1 MSTSRFMVI
10 LLVFIFITGAGIVI
24 GRDRLLLLLMTTD
37 SPPELLEV
45 EFQGSGVSWFDDYYT
60 VQVIDE
66 NTYAIGEP
74 RYYQQNYNYL
84 LLGEKQAV
92 VFDAGTGQRDIR
104 SVVASITQLPVT
116 FIPSHLHYDHIGNEV
131 IFQRTALI
139 DLPHLRERV
148 KEGVLQLAWY
158 EHLGEIEGFEAPA
171 LAISRWLEPGGTI
184 DLGNRQLTVLYT
196 PGHTDD
202 SISLFDPASGY
213 LFSGDFIYPG
223 PLYGFLPN
231 SNLGDYLQG
240 ALTLQAIDDDQIRI
254 FGAHRAMPPGMP
266 ELAMDDV
273 SSLRIAL
280 EAIRAGRAQSSG
292 FYPVSYTV
300 TDKILLLAEP
310 PFLQSWQARY
320 PELARE

>member
-1 MSTSRFMVI
+1 MSTSRFMVV
-10 LLVFIFITGAGIVI
+10 LLLFIFITGTGIVI
-24 GRDRLLLLLMTTD
+24 GRDRLLLLIMTTE
-37 SPPELLEV
+37 SPPELLEPKF
-45 EFQGSGVSWFDDYYT
+45 EGSDVIWFDDYYT
-60 VQVIDE
+60 IQAIDE
-66 NTYAIGEP
+66 KTYAIGEP
-74 RYYQQNYNYL
+74 RYFQHNYNYL
-84 LLGEKQAV
+84 LLGEKEAV

-131 IFQRTALI
+131 IFARTALI

-148 KEGVLQLAWY
+148 REGVLQLVWY
-158 EHLGEIEGFEAPA
+158 EHLGELEGYAAPA
-171 LAISRWLEPGGTI
+171 LAISRWLKPGESI
-184 DLGNRQLTVLYT
+184 DLGDRQLTVLYT

-202 SISLFDPASGY
+202 SISLLDPASGY

-231 SNLGDYLQG
+231 SNMGDYLQG
-240 ALTLQAIDDDQIRI
+240 SITLQAIADDDLRI
-254 FGAHRAMPPGMP
+254 FGAHRAGPLGMP
-266 ELAMDDV
+266 ELVMDDL

-300 TDKILLLAEP
+300 SDEILLLAEP

-320 PELARE
+320 PELARQ

>member
-1 MSTSRFMVI
+1 VSTSRFMVI
-10 LLVFIFITGAGIVI
+10 LLVFIFVTGAGIVI
-24 GRDRLLLLLMTTD
+24 GRDRLLLLIMTTD

-45 EFQGSGVSWFDDYYT
+45 EFQGSDVIWFDDYYT
-60 VQVIDE
+60 VQAIDE
-66 NTYAIGEP
+66 KTYAIGEP

-139 DLPHLRERV
+139 DLPHLRKRV
-148 KEGVLQLAWY
+148 QEGVLQLAWY
-158 EHLGEIEGFEAPA
+158 EHLGEVEGYAAPD
-171 LAISRWLEPGGTI
+171 LTISRWLEPGGSI
-184 DLGNRQLTVLYT
+184 DLGGRQLTVLYT

-202 SISLFDPASGY
+202 SISLFDPVSNY

-223 PLYGFLPN
+223 PLYAFLPN

-240 ALTLQAIDDDQIRI
+240 SITLEAIAGEHLRI
-254 FGAHRAMPPGMP
+254 FGAHRAGPLGMP
-266 ELAMDDV
+266 ELALSDL
-273 SSLRIAL
+273 SRLRMTL
-280 EAIRAGRAQSSG
+280 ETIRAGRAQNTG
-292 FYPVSYTV
+292 FYPVSYSV
-300 TDKILLLAEP
+300 NDRIQLLAEP
-310 PFLQSWQARY
+310 AFLQRWQARY
-320 PELARE
+320 PELAQ

>member
-1 MSTSRFMVI
+1 MVI
-10 LLVFIFITGAGIVI
+10 LLVFIFVTGAGIVI
-24 GRDRLLLLLMTTD
+24 GRDRLLLLIMTTD

-45 EFQGSGVSWFDDYYT
+45 EFQGSDVIWFDDYYT
-60 VQVIDE
+60 VQAIDE
-66 NTYAIGEP
+66 KTYAIGEP

-139 DLPHLRERV
+139 DLPHLRKRV
-148 KEGVLQLAWY
+148 QEGVLQLAWY
-158 EHLGEIEGFEAPA
+158 EHLGEVEGYAAPA
-171 LAISRWLEPGGTI
+171 LTISRWLEPGGSI
-184 DLGNRQLTVLYT
+184 DLGGRQLTVLYT

-202 SISLFDPASGY
+202 SISLFDPVSNY

-223 PLYGFLPN
+223 PLYAFLPN

-240 ALTLQAIDDDQIRI
+240 SITLEAIAGEHLRI
-254 FGAHRAMPPGMP
+254 FGAHRAGPLGMP
-266 ELAMDDV
+266 ELALSDL
-273 SSLRIAL
+273 SRLRMTL
-280 EAIRAGRAQSSG
+280 ETIRAGRAQNTG
-292 FYPVSYTV
+292 FYPVSYSV
-300 TDKILLLAEP
+300 NDRIQLLAEP
-310 PFLQSWQARY
+310 AFLQRWQARY
-320 PELARE
+320 PELAQ